1 MLDNIINNKMARNTR
16 TFSDIDLNFIPS
28 PIYLVKNDGI
38 GLLTCLTSSPI
49 VTGTRTTFST
59 YNMVERNL
67 WIGTTFIGKVKS
79 ITNDTKLV
87 LYHNSNATFS
97 GQTYK
102 YSYGADLVKKYD
114 DQAIKTA
121 VKNLILTNNY
131 ERPFHPEIGSQVNAL
146 LFEPATPLLKA
157 VLEKTIRNTIE
168 NFEPRVNLT
177 DVQVDVDG
185 DNNRVNVTI
194 DFRILNTQT
203 AQTIELALE
212 RTR

>member
-1 MLDNIINNKMARNTR
+1 MARNTR
-16 TFSDIDLNFIPS
+16 TFSDIDLNFVPA

-38 GLLTCLTSSPI
+38 GLLTCSTTSPI
-49 VTGTRTTFST
+49 VTGTRTTFTT

-79 ITNDTKLV
+79 ITSDTKLV
-87 LYHNSNATFS
+87 MYHNANANFS

>member
-1 MLDNIINNKMARNTR
+1 MARNTR
-16 TFSDIDLNFIPS
+16 TFSDIDLNFVPA

-38 GLLTCLTSSPI
+38 GLLSCSTTSAI

-67 WIGTTFIGKVKS
+67 FIGTTFIGKVKS
-79 ITNDTKLV
+79 ITNDTTLV
-87 LYHNSNATFS
+87 LYHNANANFS
-97 GQTYK
+97 GQAYK

>member
-1 MLDNIINNKMARNTR
+1 MARNTR
-16 TFSDIDLNFIPS
+16 TFSDIDLNFIPA
-28 PIYLVKNDGI
+28 PIHLVKNDGI
-38 GLLTCLTSSPI
+38 GLLTCSTTSLI
-49 VTGTRTTFST
+49 VVGTRTTFST

-79 ITNDTKLV
+79 ITNDTNLV
-87 LYHNSNATFS
+87 LYHNANATFS

>member
-1 MLDNIINNKMARNTR
+1 MARNTR
-16 TFSDIDLNFIPS
+16 TFSDIDLNFVPA

-38 GLLTCLTSSPI
+38 GLLTCSTTSAI
-49 VTGTRTTFST
+49 VTGTRTTFTT

-79 ITNDTKLV
+79 ITSDTKLV
-87 LYHNSNATFS
+87 LYHNANGSFS

>member
-1 MLDNIINNKMARNTR
+1 MARNTR
-16 TFSDIDLNFIPS
+16 NFSDIDLNFIPA
-28 PIYLVKNDGI
+28 PIHLVKNDGI
-38 GLLTCLTSSPI
+38 GLLTCSTSSPI
-49 VTGTRTTFST
+49 VVGTKTTFKT

-67 WIGTTFIGKVKS
+67 WIGTTYIGKVKS
-79 ITNDTKLV
+79 ITDNTHLV
-87 LYHNSNATFS
+87 LYHNANASFS

-102 YSYGADLVKKYD
+102 YSYGADLVRKYD
-114 DQAIKTA
+114 DQAIKTS

-177 DVQVDVDG
+177 EVQVDVDG
-185 DNNRVNVTI
+185 DNNRVNVRI